1 MERKGD
7 SVKKKVLGRGLS
19 ALLTPSAARET
30 EREPGLLQIPLARLR
45 VGSFQPRKTFPP
57 EALSELVASIRE
69 KGVLVPVTVR
79 PTPDGYELVAG
90 ERRFR
95 AAEAAGLVA
104 IPAVV
109 RKLTD
114 REALEVALVDNLQRM
129 DLNAIE
135 MAEGYHRLMHEFSL
149 TQEQVAQ
156 RMGKDRATVANT
168 LRLLKL
174 PAPVRHAVA
183 DGRLSAGHARALLGA
198 PPEHVVALLETVLR
212 RGLSVRETERLCG
225 AAQWTII
232 EKVWRRN
239 FPAAGGR
246 GCACGGRFRRGK
258 SRSPTSPPGN
268 SIGCAV
274 FCSAAGKRT
283 GRIFTGVAA
292 VGRGIFSTKKIYCI
306 GKFLCYSSPHTLQ
319 LPYPRIR
326 INSEGKE

>member
-19 ALLTPSAARET
+19 ALLASTAAPAAQ
-30 EREPGLLQIPLARLR
+30 REPGLLQIPLAGLR

-57 EALSELVASIRE
+57 GALAELAASIRE

-95 AAEAAGLVA
+95 AAEAAGLSA

-114 REALEVALVDNLQRM
+114 REALEVALVDNLQRT

-135 MAEGYHRLMHEFSL
+135 MAEGYQRLLHEFSL
-149 TQEQVAQ
+149 TQEQVAL

-174 PAPVRHAVA
+174 PAPVRQAVA

-198 PPEHVVALLETVLR
+198 PPEQVGSIFESVLR

-225 AAQWTII
+225 AA
-232 EKVWRRN
+232 EKRK
-239 FPAAGGR
+239 PARKPAGR
-246 GCACGGRFRRGK
+246 EAHLMNLEEELSRRGGTRVRLRGTLSK
-258 SRSPTSPPGN
+258 GKVEISYFSSAELDRL
-268 SIGCAV
+268 CAV
-274 FCSAAGKRT
+274 LFGAR
-283 GRIFTGVAA
+283 
-292 VGRGIFSTKKIYCI
+292 
-306 GKFLCYSSPHTLQ
+306 
-319 LPYPRIR
+319 
-326 INSEGKE
+326 